1 MEWHIKKLKKKKK
14 HTHSHTHTH
23 THNQME
29 KSLLQTFFALPRANK
44 LSITGG
50 RLSYKTRVH

>member
-1 MEWHIKKLKKKKK
+1 MEWHIKKLKKKKN
-14 HTHSHTHTH
+14 THTH

-29 KSLLQTFFALPRANK
+29 KSVLQTFFALPRANK